1 MDFREI
7 INSIIIFFQANL
19 IITIAIAI
27 ILIFLLFRKTKLFFV
42 ILFIVLLLVGVL
54 YLVSNLSTS
63 GVSRKERLLKKQDLP
78 SMKIN
83 PSLYKG
89 ITHYGDQ
96 FIVWLSKSI

>member
-27 ILIFLLFRKTKLFFV
+27 ILTFLLLRKTKLFFL
-42 ILFIVLLLVGVL
+42 ILFIVLLLTGIL
-54 YLVSNLSTS
+54 YLVSTLSSS
-63 GVSRKERLLKKQDLP
+63 GLYRKERMLKKENLP

-83 PSLYKG
+83 PNNEV
-89 ITHYGDQ
+89 D
-96 FIVWLSKSI
+96 FPA